1 MSSRVVISFYVTLM
15 ALSSGSTTTTQLSRA
30 SRPTVEKA
38 ETRWTDADQTRC
50 NLLINWEKKNVNR
63 LALSETNDNSV
74 FFDSPFFIEPLIIF
88 PLGYFYKSRAVHPV
102 FT

>member
-1 MSSRVVISFYVTLM
+1 MDGRSDKM
-15 ALSSGSTTTTQLSRA
+15 
-30 SRPTVEKA
+30 
-38 ETRWTDADQTRC
+38 
-50 NLLINWEKKNVNR
+50 LLVNKLGKKNVNR